1 MVYDPGDCFAI
12 TEGKEVPEV
21 YISQPSLL
29 IFRDCQG
36 EDEQPKHNQCESG
49 AIFWYWRMKQG
60 QEKSSNWLIV

>member
-36 EDEQPKHNQCESG
+36 KMSNLSTISVNLVPYSG
-49 AIFWYWRMKQG
+49 TEEWSKDRRKVQIG
-60 QEKSSNWLIV
+60 